1 MIEHYAKDKDG
12 TEALQERAKEAS
24 EGRELSNK
32 RLEHYEYA
40 SGLLQIAI
48 VLASAAI
55 ITAMPVLAF
64 ISIGL
69 GAIGA
74 VLMAF
79 GYFAPAVLTFL
90 G

>member
-1 MIEHYAKDKDG
+1 
-12 TEALQERAKEAS
+12 
-24 EGRELSNK
+24 
-32 RLEHYEYA
+32 
-40 SGLLQIAI
+40 

-55 ITAMPVLAF
+55 ITGIAALMWV
-64 ISIGL
+64 SIGL

-79 GYFAPAVLTFL
+79 GYFAPTVLAFL